1 MTVDNIVRVLLCILA
16 ALLAFTFA
24 NIYAA
29 QYIKLNDWGVW
40 ANWVIA
46 LCNIVMA
53 ISAAYVIFKAAS
65 WFTDKINNKAVDYA
79 FELLLKFD
87 DARIKLDLL
96 HNDLIIHTSFQSGM
110 FENKDQNLDSFP
122 LNLSLEFDQKE
133 LLKIEKKLT
142 KFYKVSTMFIRSLN
156 NTKRLGFEMKP
167 EIQNHAKEIFRDY
180 YNTAMEHLI
189 YYKSPQ
195 QYIALTIKTKL
206 SKDKTKELE
215 SRKKQLDSLAKKLE
229 SKIAESFDFN

>member
-1 MTVDNIVRVLLCILA
+1 MTVDNIVKVLLCILA
-16 ALLAFTFA
+16 VSLAYAFA

-53 ISAAYVIFKAAS
+53 ISAAYVIFKATS

-110 FENKDQNLDSFP
+110 FGNEDQNLDNFP
-122 LNLSLEFDQKE
+122 SYLSLEFDQKE
-133 LLKIEKKLT
+133 ILKIEKKLA

-167 EIQNHAKEIFRDY
+167 EIKNHAKEIFRDY
-180 YNTAMEHLI
+180 YNIAIVHLT
-189 YYKSPQ
+189 YYKSSQ
-195 QYIALTIKTKL
+195 QYITITINTNL

-215 SRKKQLDSLAKKLE
+215 SRKLQLDSLAKKLE